1 VKAAQNEQVKQS
13 WELGGRFPVEARC
26 VVVSSYTV
34 IIWKKQKA
42 GPSKK
47 QSNSG
52 EWEETA
58 RRAKKK

>member
-1 VKAAQNEQVKQS
+1 
-13 WELGGRFPVEARC
+13 L
-26 VVVSSYTV
+26 VVSSYTV
-34 IIWKKQKA
+34 KFWKKQKA

-58 RRAKKK
+58 RRAKKNKQQNNYSTVITVFQE